1 MLMGLRNIP
10 SGKLFKALREHN
22 AAELLRCKTLEETV
36 ELLEPLDHMSR
47 FISVQRAIY
56 EICGDAPE
64 NFPSSARNLGVL
76 LMKVKSGELP
86 RRV

>member
-10 SGKLFKALREHN
+10 SGKLFSALREHN
-22 AAELLRCKTLEETV
+22 AAELLRSRTLEETV
-36 ELLEPLDHMSR
+36 ALLEPLDHMSR

-64 NFPSSARNLGVL
+64 HWVSTARSLGSL
-76 LMKVKSGELP
+76 LMSVKAGKCP
-86 RRV
+86 RKE